1 MPWEHEVPRPNRG
14 RLTNYYYSRM
24 RYLVGGV
31 TVNHLYVSS
40 NLTPRAKLE
49 LWVAPKALR
58 R

>member
-14 RLTNYYYSRM
+14 RLTNYYSRM

-49 LWVAPKALR
+49 LWVAPEALR